1 MQHHTYITTSPS
13 YMYKVLFLLQQFC
26 ILDAAV
32 IMAEESLTSY
42 IIVDGNENIGEDDL
56 KELKKGED
64 GVEIKDPHKKEEP
77 KTVEVNAEEDE
88 HEASKNLEEEEP
100 AVKQKE
106 QQPTEESKQKEEAEK
121 EQAAKSPQLTI
132 MVIGRTGVGKST
144 LINSLV
150 GKKVA
155 KAEDTIH
162 PTKHPT
168 IVEHTGT
175 VCDIPVIFC
184 DTRGLGDPQ
193 LKNKDLMTKFKKK
206 MSECP
211 DRFVVLICQR
221 FTDKFDD
228 SVERFAELLG
238 RYFKNDYTIWKN
250 CILVL
255 TQANMYRPEDCD
267 DDDDDHDDVGKYSQE
282 EYKLKMEIRMEEW
295 AKKIEVILKK
305 HNVPE
310 AIIMNMPVCAAG
322 NRKKIALHVTDN
334 WMETL
339 MTTCIQRQ
347 QGFQSAHQMRR
358 QSIKTAVL
366 FSAAAGGAVGAAAIP
381 VVGIPIG
388 ALIGAAVG
396 RKISN
401 DTSKKVIHNKER
413 KEFRE
418 RKIEE
423 LTKTKED
430 KNTTG
435 SL

>member
-1 MQHHTYITTSPS
+1 MT
-13 YMYKVLFLLQQFC
+13 
-26 ILDAAV
+26 
-32 IMAEESLTSY
+32 EESRTSY
-42 IIVDGNENIGEDDL
+42 ITVDGNQNIEKDDL
-56 KELKKGED
+56 KGLEKGKN

-77 KTVEVNAEEDE
+77 KTVEVNAEKDE
-88 HEASKNLEEEEP
+88 YEASENLEEEKP
-100 AVKQKE
+100 VVKQKE

-121 EQAAKSPQLTI
+121 EQAAKNPQLTI
-132 MVIGRTGVGKST
+132 MIIGRTGVGKST
-144 LINSLV
+144 LINSLL

-155 KAEDTIH
+155 KAGDSIQ

-168 IVEHTGT
+168 IVEHTGM
-175 VCDIPVIFC
+175 VCGIPVMFC

-206 MSECP
+206 ISECP
-211 DRFVVLICQR
+211 DRFVVLICQC
-221 FTDKFDD
+221 FTDKCDD

-250 CILVL
+250 CVLVL

-322 NRKKIALHVTDN
+322 NRKKIALHITDN
-334 WMETL
+334 WKETL
-339 MTTCIQRQ
+339 MATCLERQ
-347 QGFQSAHQMRR
+347 QGFQSAHQMIK
-358 QSIKTAVL
+358 QSKKTAIYL
-366 FSAAAGGAVGAAAIP
+366 SAAAGGAIGAAVIP

-388 ALIGAAVG
+388 ASIGALV
-396 RKISN
+396 RKKEKIVR
-401 DTSKKVIHNKER
+401 DKKM
-413 KEFRE
+413 KEFCDT
-418 RKIEE
+418 KE
-423 LTKTKED
+423 LTQKQED
-430 KNTTG
+430 HYINHPVEKGN
-435 SL
+435 LINL

>member
-1 MQHHTYITTSPS
+1 
-13 YMYKVLFLLQQFC
+13 
-26 ILDAAV
+26 
-32 IMAEESLTSY
+32 MAEGGADESSELTH
-42 IIVDGNENIGEDDL
+42 VKGNENIDN
-56 KELKKGED
+56 
-64 GVEIKDPHKKEEP
+64 KKEEQP
-77 KTVEVNAEEDE
+77 KT
-88 HEASKNLEEEEP
+88 
-100 AVKQKE
+100 
-106 QQPTEESKQKEEAEK
+106 
-121 EQAAKSPQLTI
+121 PQLTI

-150 GKKVA
+150 NKKVA
-155 KAEDTIH
+155 KARESIH
-162 PTKHPT
+162 PTNHDT
-168 IVEHTGT
+168 IEEHTGT
-175 VCDIPVIFC
+175 VCDIPVMFC

-322 NRKKIALHVTDN
+322 IKKNIAIHITDN
-334 WMETL
+334 WMKTL
-339 MTTCIQRQ
+339 MATCLERQ
-347 QGFQSAHQMRR
+347 QGFQSAYRMKR
-358 QSIKTAVL
+358 QSIQTAVCL
-366 FSAAAGGAVGAAAIP
+366 SVAAESAFGAVAIP

-388 ALIGAAVG
+388 ALIGALVG
-396 RKISN
+396 INISN
-401 DTSKKVIHNKER
+401 DTSEKVIHDKER
-413 KEFRE
+413 KKFHDK
-418 RKIEE
+418 KIEE
-423 LTKTKED
+423 LTKTKEED
-430 KNTTG
+430 QDIKHPVEKG
-435 SL
+435 KLIKLRL

>member
-77 KTVEVNAEEDE
+77 KIVEVNAEEDE

-100 AVKQKE
+100 VVKQKE
-106 QQPTEESKQKEEAEK
+106 QQPTEESKQKEEAER
-121 EQAAKSPQLTI
+121 EQAAKNPQLTI
-132 MVIGRTGVGKST
+132 MIIGRTGVGKST
-144 LINSLV
+144 LINSLL

-155 KAEDTIH
+155 KAGDSIEPSKHDTIE
-162 PTKHPT
+162 
-168 IVEHTGT
+168 EHTGI

-184 DTRGLGDPQ
+184 DTRGLGDPK
-193 LKNKDLMTKFKKK
+193 LKNKVLMTEFKKK
-206 MSECP
+206 MSECR
-211 DRFVVLICQR
+211 DRFIVLICQR
-221 FTDKFDD
+221 FTDKCDD

-255 TQANMYRPEDCD
+255 TQANKYDPD
-267 DDDDDHDDVGKYSQE
+267 DDDDDDEDDNKDDKKE
-282 EYKLKMEIRMEEW
+282 EARHELKMRIRMRSW
-295 AKKIEVILKK
+295 AMKIEVTLKK
-305 HNVPE
+305 HKVPE
-310 AIIMNMPVCAAG
+310 PLIMNMPVCVAG
-322 NRKKIALHVTDN
+322 NRKKIAIHVTDN
-334 WMETL
+334 WKQTL
-339 MTTCIQRQ
+339 MDTCLERQ

-358 QSIKTAVL
+358 QSIQTAVY
-366 FSAAAGGAVGAAAIP
+366 FSAAAGGVVGAAVIP

-413 KEFRE
+413 KEFRD

>member
-1 MQHHTYITTSPS
+1 
-13 YMYKVLFLLQQFC
+13 
-26 ILDAAV
+26 
-32 IMAEESLTSY
+32 MAEESLTNY
-42 IIVDGNENIGEDDL
+42 ITVDGNQNIGEDDL
-56 KELKKGED
+56 KELEKGEN

-77 KTVEVNAEEDE
+77 KIVEVNAEEDE
-88 HEASKNLEEEEP
+88 HEASKNHEEEEP
-100 AVKQKE
+100 VVKQKE
-106 QQPTEESKQKEEAEK
+106 QQPTEESKQKEEAET
-121 EQAAKSPQLTI
+121 EQAAKNPQLTI
-132 MVIGRTGVGKST
+132 MIIGRTGAGKST
-144 LINSLV
+144 LINSLLD
-150 GKKVA
+150 KKVA
-155 KAEDTIH
+155 EAGDTIH
-162 PTKHPT
+162 PSNHDT
-168 IVEHTGT
+168 IVEHTGM
-175 VCDIPVIFC
+175 VCGIPLMFC
-184 DTRGLGDPQ
+184 DTRGLGDQQ
-193 LKNKDLMTKFKKK
+193 LKNKDLMTKLKKK

-250 CILVL
+250 CVLVL

-295 AKKIEVILKK
+295 AKKIELTLKK

-334 WMETL
+334 WKETL
-339 MTTCIQRQ
+339 MATFLERQ
-347 QGFQSAHQMRR
+347 QRFQSAHQMKR
-358 QSIKTAVL
+358 QSIQTAVY

-401 DTSKKVIHNKER
+401 DTLKKVIDDKER
-413 KEFRE
+413 KVFRD

-430 KNTTG
+430 KHTTG

>member
-1 MQHHTYITTSPS
+1 
-13 YMYKVLFLLQQFC
+13 
-26 ILDAAV
+26 
-32 IMAEESLTSY
+32 MAEENLTNY
-42 IIVDGNENIGEDDL
+42 TTIDGNQNIEEDDL
-56 KELKKGED
+56 KELEKGEN

-88 HEASKNLEEEEP
+88 HEASENLEEEEP
-100 AVKQKE
+100 VVKQKE

-121 EQAAKSPQLTI
+121 EQAAKNPQLTI
-132 MVIGRTGVGKST
+132 MIIGKTGVGKST
-144 LINSLV
+144 LINSLL

-155 KAEDTIH
+155 KAGDSIE

-168 IVEHTGT
+168 IVEHTGM
-175 VCDIPVIFC
+175 VCGIPVMFC

-206 MSECP
+206 MSECHN
-211 DRFVVLICQR
+211 RFIVLICQR
-221 FTDKFDD
+221 FIDKFDN
-228 SVERFAELLG
+228 SVEQFAELLG

-255 TQANMYRPEDCD
+255 TQANMYRPEDCDD

-322 NRKKIALHVTDN
+322 NTKKIALHVTDN

-339 MTTCIQRQ
+339 MNTCKERQ

-358 QSIKTAVL
+358 RSRLTAVQ
-366 FSAAAGGAVGAAAIP
+366 FSVVAGGAIGVAIP
-381 VVGIPIG
+381 VIGIPIG
-388 ALIGAAVG
+388 ALIGAATG
-396 RKISN
+396 KKISDN
-401 DTSKKVIHNKER
+401 TLNKVISDKE
-413 KEFRE
+413 KKAFRD

-423 LTKTKED
+423 LTKTKEED
-430 KNTTG
+430 QYINHPVEKGKLIN
-435 SL
+435 LRI

>member
-1 MQHHTYITTSPS
+1 
-13 YMYKVLFLLQQFC
+13 
-26 ILDAAV
+26 
-32 IMAEESLTSY
+32 MAEESLTSY

-77 KTVEVNAEEDE
+77 KIVEVNAEEDE
-88 HEASKNLEEEEP
+88 HQASQNLEEEEP
-100 AVKQKE
+100 VVKQKE
-106 QQPTEESKQKEEAEK
+106 QQPTEESKQKEEAET
-121 EQAAKSPQLTI
+121 EQAAKNPQLTI
-132 MVIGRTGVGKST
+132 MIIGRTGVGKST
-144 LINSLV
+144 LINSLL

-155 KAEDTIH
+155 KAEDSIEPSNHDTIE
-162 PTKHPT
+162 
-168 IVEHTGT
+168 EHTGT
-175 VCDIPVIFC
+175 VCGIPVMFC
-184 DTRGLGDPQ
+184 DTRGLGDPK
-193 LKNKDLMTKFKKK
+193 LKNKVLMTEFKKK
-206 MSECP
+206 MSECC
-211 DRFVVLICQR
+211 DRFIVLICQR

-255 TQANMYRPEDCD
+255 TQANKYDPND
-267 DDDDDHDDVGKYSQE
+267 DDDDDE
-282 EYKLKMEIRMEEW
+282 EEGFSHELKMKIHMQEW
-295 AKKIEVILKK
+295 ARKFELTLKK

-322 NRKKIALHVTDN
+322 NRKKIALHITNN
-334 WMETL
+334 WKETL
-339 MTTCIQRQ
+339 MDTCLERQ
-347 QGFQSAHQMRR
+347 QGFQSAHQMKR
-358 QSIKTAVL
+358 QSIQTAVY
-366 FSAAAGGAVGAAAIP
+366 FSAAAGGAVGAAVIP

-388 ALIGAAVG
+388 VLIGAAVG

-401 DTSKKVIHNKER
+401 DTSEKVIGDKER
-413 KEFRE
+413 KGFRD

-430 KNTTG
+430 KHTTG